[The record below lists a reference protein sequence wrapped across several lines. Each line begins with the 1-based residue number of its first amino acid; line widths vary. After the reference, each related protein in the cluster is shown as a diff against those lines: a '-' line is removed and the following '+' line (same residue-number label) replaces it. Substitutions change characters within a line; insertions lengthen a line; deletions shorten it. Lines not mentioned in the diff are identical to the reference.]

1 MISREQL
8 QNFVRHKGPIIVF
21 AALTFGGM
29 IFIWTAKTFEWN
41 TYVVTAVPIC
51 LMLFYFGLSF
61 VANGLRLHNEQ
72 AGDNLYYM
80 GFLYTLSSLG
90 VSLYRFSDAAS
101 IDDIVRNF
109 GIAVTST
116 IVGITLRIL
125 FNQMRRDPLDI
136 ERSVR
141 HELAEMTR
149 RVRTEL
155 DSSAREFSSYRRT
168 SSEMLSEGFEE
179 IARQAEKSG
188 EAVQKAIEAVSREAI
203 RPIQEAAEKL
213 AVIMDANNKIVED
226 RVKTNNEL
234 AEAALAKL
242 HETSNS
248 LTGIIAAFGRQVE
261 AAGERLAGMR
271 LPEDVLKIE
280 LAPVLAAITNLGEL
294 QAKRLDETAVN
305 TRALAERMTQ
315 ALLPL
320 DRLPERLDASLK
332 PLDKLPEA
340 MRAGYQAMDQVPS
353 KIEASLKVFEG
364 VGDKIE
370 TALKP
375 LSGVAKKVGSAVDLL
390 DKASIKIGD
399 ATATLEKS
407 AKNATK
413 QHDAPDLFQTT
424 PFASPGN
431 TTSAVIE
438 AVTEPKGHPI
448 ILDGHPSIQTPSEP
462 AVLASEVPATEP
474 SQEMDMAKRPE
485 QKKRWRW

>member
-1 MISREQL
+1 MATREQL
-8 QNFVRHKGPIIVF
+8 QAFVRNKGPIIVF

-90 VSLYRFSDAAS
+90 VSLYRFTDAAS

-149 RVRTEL
+149 KVRTEL

-168 SSEMLSEGFEE
+168 SSEMLSESFEE

-213 AVIMDANNKIVED
+213 AVIMDANNKVVEE
-226 RVKTNNEL
+226 RAKANNEL

-242 HETSNS
+242 QETSNS
-248 LTGIIAAFGRQVE
+248 LTGIIVSFGGQVE

-271 LPEDVLKIE
+271 LPEDVLKVE
-280 LAPVLAAITNLGEL
+280 LTPMLAAITELGEL
-294 QAKRLDETAVN
+294 QTRRLNEAAETS
-305 TRALAERMTQ
+305 REQAERMTQ

-320 DRLPERLDASLK
+320 DRLPDRLSASLK
-332 PLDKLPEA
+332 PLDALPDA
-340 MRAGYQAMDQVPS
+340 MRAGYQAMDQVPA
-353 KIEASLKVFEG
+353 KIEASLKPFEG
-364 VGDKIE
+364 IGEKIE
-370 TALKP
+370 IALKP
-375 LSGVAKKVGSAVDLL
+375 LSGVAKRVSTTVDLL
-390 DKASIKIGD
+390 DKASAKIGD
-399 ATATLEKS
+399 AAGTLDKNAKS
-407 AKNATK
+407 AIK
-413 QHDAPDLFQTT
+413 QHEDADLFQAT
-424 PFASPGN
+424 PFNVSGNATGSTVEAASGD
-431 TTSAVIE
+431 A
-438 AVTEPKGHPI
+438 I
-448 ILDGHPSIQTPSEP
+448 ILDGNPSVITPPSEP
-462 AVLASEVPATEP
+462 VVLASDVPTIEVAEPADRQPEP
-474 SQEMDMAKRPE
+474 RKL
-485 QKKRWRW
+485 WRW

>member
-1 MISREQL
+1 MANREQL
-8 QNFVRHKGPIIVF
+8 QAFVRNKGPIVVF

-29 IFIWTAKTFEWN
+29 AFIWTAKTFEWN

-90 VSLYRFSDAAS
+90 VSLYRFTDAAS

-149 RVRTEL
+149 KVRTEL

-213 AVIMDANNKIVED
+213 AIIMDANNKVVEE
-226 RVKTNNEL
+226 RARANNEL
-234 AEAALAKL
+234 AEVALAKL
-242 HETSNS
+242 QETSNS
-248 LTGIIAAFGRQVE
+248 LSGIIASFGGQVE

-271 LPEDVLKIE
+271 LPEDVLKVE
-280 LAPVLAAITNLGEL
+280 LTPLLAAITELGEL
-294 QAKRLDETAVN
+294 QAKRLNETVV
-305 TRALAERMTQ
+305 TSREQAERMTQ

-340 MRAGYQAMDQVPS
+340 MRAGYQAMDQVPA
-353 KIEASLKVFEG
+353 KIEASLKPLERI
-364 VGDKIE
+364 GDKIE
-370 TALKP
+370 LALKP
-375 LSGVAKKVGSAVDLL
+375 LSGVAKRVSTAVDLL
-390 DKASIKIGD
+390 DKASAKIGD
-399 ATATLEKS
+399 ATTTMERSAKS
-407 AKNATK
+407 AAT
-413 QHDAPDLFQTT
+413 QHDAPDLFQAT
-424 PFASPGN
+424 PF
-431 TTSAVIE
+431 
-438 AVTEPKGHPI
+438 AVTEPKSQPI
-448 ILDGHPSIQTPSEP
+448 ILGGHPSAQAPTSELAIPASNVSTPEVSHPADKQPEP
-462 AVLASEVPATEP
+462 RKL
-474 SQEMDMAKRPE
+474 
-485 QKKRWRW
+485 WRW

>member
-1 MISREQL
+1 MATREQL
-8 QNFVRHKGPIIVF
+8 QAFVRNKGPIVVF

-29 IFIWTAKTFEWN
+29 AFIWTAKTFEWN

-90 VSLYRFSDAAS
+90 VSLYRFTDAAS

-149 RVRTEL
+149 KVRTEL

-213 AVIMDANNKIVED
+213 AIIMDANNKVVEE
-226 RVKTNNEL
+226 RAKANNEL
-234 AEAALAKL
+234 AEVALAKL
-242 HETSNS
+242 QETSNS
-248 LTGIIAAFGRQVE
+248 LSGIIASFGGQVE

-271 LPEDVLKIE
+271 LPEDVLKVE
-280 LAPVLAAITNLGEL
+280 LTPVLAAIAELGEL
-294 QAKRLDETAVN
+294 QAKRLNETAVN
-305 TRALAERMTQ
+305 SREQAERMTQ

-340 MRAGYQAMDQVPS
+340 MRAGYQAMDQVPA
-353 KIEASLKVFEG
+353 KIEASLKPFEG
-364 VGDKIE
+364 MGDKIE
-370 TALKP
+370 LALKP
-375 LSGVAKKVGSAVDLL
+375 LSGVAKRVSTAADLL
-390 DKASIKIGD
+390 DKASAKIGD
-399 ATATLEKS
+399 ATTTLEKT
-407 AKNATK
+407 TK
-413 QHDAPDLFQTT
+413 STANQHDVPDLFQAT
-424 PFASPGN
+424 PF
-431 TTSAVIE
+431 

-448 ILDGHPSIQTPSEP
+448 ILDGHPSVQAPPSEP
-462 AVLASEVPATEP
+462 AILTSNGPTAEMSQPADKQPEP
-474 SQEMDMAKRPE
+474 RKL
-485 QKKRWRW
+485 WRW

>member
-1 MISREQL
+1 MTSREQL
-8 QNFVRHKGPIIVF
+8 QNFVRHKGPIVVF

-29 IFIWTAKTFEWN
+29 IFIWTAKTFDWN
-41 TYVVTAVPIC
+41 IYVATAVPIC
-51 LMLFYFGLSF
+51 LMLFYFGISF

-90 VSLYRFSDAAS
+90 VSLYKFSDAAS

-226 RVKTNNEL
+226 RAKANDEL
-234 AEAALAKL
+234 AVSALAKL
-242 HETSNS
+242 QETSNN
-248 LTGIIAAFGRQVE
+248 LTEIIASFGGQVE

-271 LPEDVLKIE
+271 LPEDILKVE
-280 LAPVLAAITNLGEL
+280 LTPVLTAIVDLGEL
-294 QAKRLDETAVN
+294 QAKRLSETAETSREQV
-305 TRALAERMTQ
+305 ERIKL

-320 DRLPERLDASLK
+320 ERLPERLGASLE
-332 PLDKLPEA
+332 PLDKFPDA
-340 MRAGYQAMDQVPS
+340 MRAGYQAMDQVPA
-353 KIEASLKVFEG
+353 KIEASLKAFEG

-370 TALKP
+370 LALKP
-375 LSGVAKKVGSAVDLL
+375 LSAVARRVGGAVDLL
-390 DKASIKIGD
+390 DKASARIGD
-399 ATATLEKS
+399 ATSTLEKS
-407 AKNATK
+407 ANNASK
-413 QHDAPDLFQTT
+413 QQDAPDLFNAT
-424 PFASPGN
+424 PFASAGN
-431 TTSAVIE
+431 MPSAMVE
-438 AVTEPKGHPI
+438 VVKGPNGDPI
-448 ILDGHPSIQTPSEP
+448 ILDGQPSVETSASAFSEP
-462 AVLASEVPATEP
+462 DIPSNRTLQEVEKQPEP
-474 SQEMDMAKRPE
+474 RKL
-485 QKKRWRW
+485 WRW